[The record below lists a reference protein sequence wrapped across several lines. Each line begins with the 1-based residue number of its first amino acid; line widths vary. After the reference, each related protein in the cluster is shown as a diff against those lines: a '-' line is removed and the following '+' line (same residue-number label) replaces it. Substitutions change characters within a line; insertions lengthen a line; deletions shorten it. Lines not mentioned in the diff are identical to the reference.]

1 MACHLSAVKKGSLP
15 VIIFITFAWVG
26 FSYADESHVNINA
39 NIVAA
44 TCKIAATSV
53 NQTVD
58 LGKGRIADLTEKNAA
73 TQWQDFSVELTDCPA
88 SVTEVTATI
97 SGTPD
102 TLAAEYYR
110 NTGSAGGV
118 AIDVMDIL
126 GNEHLSN
133 GKTLT
138 TPVDTNQNALLKMK
152 GRMISPEGHTTSGS
166 VAAAIE
172 LNFDFH

>member
-1 MACHLSAVKKGSLP
+1 MACRLSMVKKGYLP
-15 VIIFITFAWVG
+15 VIIFITFSRVG
-26 FSYADESHVNINA
+26 GGYADDSHVNINA
-39 NIVAA
+39 NIVAS

-58 LGKGRIADLTEKNAA
+58 LGKGRIADLTQKNEA
-73 TQWQDFSVELTDCPA
+73 TEWQEFAVELTDCPE

-102 TLAAEYYR
+102 TVASEYYR

-118 AIDVMDIL
+118 AIDVMDIS
-126 GNEHLSN
+126 GNEQLSN

-138 TPVDTNQNALLKMK
+138 TSVGINQNALLKMK
-152 GRMISPEGHTTSGS
+152 GRIISLAGNTTSGS
-166 VAAAIE
+166 VAAAVE
-172 LNFDFH
+172 LNFDYR